1 MKFIILITLIG
12 IPTIN
17 PVINAHENHD
27 HEIHK
32 WSNSKNM
39 TTQTDSILNSEE
51 LEDKKNNYKKKLV
64 KIFHKI
70 N

>member
-39 TTQTDSILNSEE
+39 TTQTDSILNSEQ
-51 LEDKKNNYKKKLV
+51 LEDKKSWLKFFKR
-64 KIFHKI
+64 
-70 N
+70 

>member
-51 LEDKKNNYKKKLV
+51 LEDKKNNYKKSWLKFF
-64 KIFHKI
+64 KR
-70 N
+70 